1 MEFHIRK
8 AQASDAEALTRL
20 IRGIGWFERFNAE
33 PFDAACDRLASH
45 LDLCTADDS
54 HSVYVAVN
62 ASAELLGYVSVHW
75 LPYLFLPGP
84 EGFVSELFVQ
94 NAQRGMGIGARL
106 LDMVVQEARARGCA
120 RLQLINFRHR
130 ESYQR
135 QFYTKQ
141 GWEERP
147 LAANFVLRL

>member
-8 AQASDAEALTRL
+8 ATASDAEALATL

-33 PFDAACDRLASH
+33 PFDAARDRLASH
-45 LDLCTADDS
+45 LDMCTADDS
-54 HSVYVAVN
+54 HSIYVAVN
-62 ASAELLGYVSVHW
+62 ASEGLLGYVSVHW
-75 LPYLFLPGP
+75 LPYLFLRGP

-94 NAQRGMGIGARL
+94 DAQRGIGVGARL
-106 LDMVVQEARARGCA
+106 LETVVQVARARGCS

>member
-8 AQASDAEALTRL
+8 AATNDAEALTTL

-33 PFDAACDRLASH
+33 PFDAARDRLASH
-45 LDLCTADDS
+45 LDMCSADDS
-54 HSVYVAVN
+54 HSLYVAVGESD
-62 ASAELLGYVSVHW
+62 ALVGYASVHW

-94 NAQRGMGIGARL
+94 NAQRGMGVGARL
-106 LDMVVQEARARGCA
+106 LEMVVQEARARGCS

>member
-8 AQASDAEALTRL
+8 AQAADVNALTQL

-33 PFDAACDRLASH
+33 PLDSARDRLAAH
-45 LDLCTADDS
+45 LHMGTADDS
-54 HSVYVAVN
+54 HSIYVAVG
-62 ASAELLGYVSVHW
+62 ASEELVGYVSVHW

-94 NAQRGMGIGARL
+94 ETQRGAGIGARL
-106 LDMVVQEARARGCA
+106 LETVVQEARARGCS